1 MNRKIQ
7 KYNRQN
13 VALQAVAGSIMT
25 KTSLFFRML
34 SAVIGL
40 FFLCTGGG
48 RAGAEPPIRVA
59 IVGLV
64 HGHVKGFLTAL
75 PGNQAATLV
84 AIVEPQEALAKDYAA
99 KYRLDAQ
106 LFYIDLE
113 KMLVEQ
119 HPDAVLVYTTIAD
132 HRKVI
137 EIAARHGVSSMVE
150 KPLATT
156 LEDALAIRA
165 VARNS
170 GTRERPVHV
179 LVNYETTWYASNHQ
193 VIAQAAAGKLGD
205 LRKVVV
211 HDGHE
216 GPKEIGVG
224 PEWLPWLTDPAQN
237 GAGALFDFGCYGA
250 DLMTVLMHGQPPVS
264 VTAVT
269 QTDKPEIYPRVD
281 DDATV
286 ILRYAKAQAVL
297 MPSWNWSFARKDME
311 VYGNA
316 GYAITV
322 GANRVRV
329 RYRGD
334 KAEPDTPL
342 TAPPL
347 AGAQRDSLGY
357 LAAVLR
363 GHLQSDGDLSSL
375 ETNVVVMQ
383 ILDAAL
389 RSAQSGKTIT
399 LAPLPN

>member
-1 MNRKIQ
+1 
-7 KYNRQN
+7 
-13 VALQAVAGSIMT
+13 MT
-25 KTSLFFRML
+25 NTILPIRLLCVVVGTLFL
-34 SAVIGL
+34 LAAPE
-40 FFLCTGGG
+40 
-48 RAGAEPPIRVA
+48 RATAEPPIRVA

-64 HGHVKGFLTAL
+64 HGHVKGFLAAL
-75 PGNQAATLV
+75 PGHQAATLV

-99 KYRLDAQ
+99 KYHLDAK
-106 LFYIDLE
+106 LFYTDLE

-137 EIAARHGVSSMVE
+137 EAAARHGVSSMVE
-150 KPLATT
+150 KPLTTT
-156 LEDALAIRA
+156 LEDAVAIRA
-165 VARNS
+165 VARGS
-170 GTRERPVHV
+170 GTHRQPVQV
-179 LVNYETTWYASNHQ
+179 LVNYETTWYASNQ
-193 VIAQAAAGKLGD
+193 EVIAQAAAGKFGE

-250 DLMTVLMHGQPPVS
+250 DLMTVLMHGQSPVS

-286 ILRYAKAQAVL
+286 ILRYPKAQAVL

-316 GYAITV
+316 GYSITV
-322 GANRVRV
+322 GADRVRV
-329 RYRGD
+329 RYRGE
-334 KAEPDTPL
+334 KAEPDAPL

-347 AGAQRDSLGY
+347 APAQHDSLSY
-357 LAAVLR
+357 LAAVLQ
-363 GHLQSDGDLSSL
+363 GHVQPDGDLSSL

-399 LAPLPN
+399 LTPLPQ